1 MNKYLI
7 DWLQV
12 GKDKHPSD
20 VQENINA
27 HLNKIMK
34 IIKDSET
41 KFNKEIEILKR
52 KQDAMKTELRKLI
65 IPTSSLSGKFY
76 K

>member
-7 DWLQV
+7 DWLQED
-12 GKDKHPSD
+12 KDKHPSD

-34 IIKDSET
+34 II
-41 KFNKEIEILKR
+41 
-52 KQDAMKTELRKLI
+52 
-65 IPTSSLSGKFY
+65 
-76 K
+76 

>member
-1 MNKYLI
+1 
-7 DWLQV
+7 
-12 GKDKHPSD
+12 
-20 VQENINA
+20 
-27 HLNKIMK
+27 MK
-34 IIKDSET
+34 IIKDLKA

-65 IPTSSLSGKFY
+65 IPTSNLSEKFS